1 MKKINFAVLLLALL
15 AFLQVNGQQDKPD
28 RSQQKYRPLYHF
40 SPEKG
45 WIGDPDGLV
54 INDGVFHLYWW
65 GHATSTDL
73 IHWQEHPKPMKGDDG
88 SFSYFSGSVAVDN
101 NNTSGFG
108 KKSMIAVYTKH
119 FAGDTLPETQ
129 AISIST
135 DTGRTFHYYKQNPV
149 LDINQ
154 IFFRDPQVFW
164 HERDNLWKMVVSR
177 PDVQQIQIYES
188 PDLKQ
193 WSYCSSFQE
202 KGATGEFWECP
213 DLFQLPV
220 AGSTEKKWVMIVGVG
235 PSKVKYFVGDFDGK
249 EFRSSDHLN
258 DQGSRQPRLL
268 DYGLDYYA
276 TRTWRNY
283 DKNRDTRDSVFSI
296 AWMGNWSYANKV
308 PTQWGKGFESLPR
321 LLSLKKTS
329 AGYQLIQLPVP
340 QLKQLRGPAH
350 SARVLVKGNQALNV
364 FKPAMNTYEIEAT
377 IQPSAQAT
385 SGLELLVGE
394 GRKLVI
400 SYDPVSSMIS
410 LDRTNCSDYTR
421 DSVFTR
427 LFAKKVSAALPMK
440 NGAIRLHVFVDRSSV
455 EVFANDGEMAM
466 SVATFA
472 SDKQLGIRLFSN
484 RGTTRFNLKAWELKS
499 IYNNK

>member
-1 MKKINFAVLLLALL
+1 MKKINLGVLLLTLL
-15 AFLQVNGQQDKPD
+15 ASMQVHGQQDKPD
-28 RSQQKYRPLYHF
+28 RSHQKYRPLYHF

-54 INDGVFHLYWW
+54 INNGVFHLYWW

-73 IHWQEHPKPMKGDDG
+73 VHWKEHPKPMNGDDG

-149 LDINQ
+149 LDIKQ

-177 PDVQQIQIYES
+177 PDAQEIQIYES
-188 PDLKQ
+188 QDLKN

-202 KGATGEFWECP
+202 EGATKEFWECP

-220 AGSTEKKWVMIVGVG
+220 AGSNEKKWVMIVGVG

-249 EFRSSDHLN
+249 EFRRTDHVN
-258 DQGSRQPRLL
+258 DPGSKQPLL
-268 DYGLDYYA
+268 IDYGLDYYA

-283 DKNRDTRDSVFSI
+283 DTNRDTKDSVYSI

-308 PTQWGKGFESLPR
+308 PTSWGKGFESLPR
-321 LLSLKKTS
+321 LLSLQKTS
-329 AGYQLIQLPVP
+329 GRYRLIQQPVP
-340 QLKQLRGPAH
+340 QLQQLRGKTH
-350 SARVLVKGNQALNV
+350 SARILVKGSQALNA
-364 FKPAMNTYEIEAT
+364 FKPVKNSYEIEAT
-377 IQPSAQAT
+377 IQPSARST
-385 SGLELLVGE
+385 FGLELLVGE

-400 SYDPVSSMIS
+400 SYDPVSAMIS
-410 LDRTNCSDYTR
+410 LDRTQCTDYTQ
-421 DSVFTR
+421 DSVFTS
-427 LFAKKVSAALPMK
+427 LFAKKVNAALPMK
-440 NGAIRLHVFVDRSSV
+440 NGAVRLHLFVDRSSV
-455 EVFANDGEMAM
+455 EVFANDGEMVM
-466 SVATFA
+466 SVATFP
-472 SDKQLGIRLFSN
+472 SDKQLGIRLFSSH
-484 RGTTRFNLKAWELKS
+484 GTSRFDLKAWELKS